1 MKASVIV
8 LSWNGMADLRECLDA
23 VRSQDFTDFEIIVV
37 DNGST
42 DGSADFVASHY
53 PGVRLIRT
61 ERNLGFAAGN
71 NQGLRVGTGDVLV
84 LLNQDTVVQA
94 GWLKGLVE
102 AVVSDATCGIA
113 GGKALYP
120 DGRIQHAGGR
130 VDERGCG
137 SHYGYRQRDVG
148 QCEQVQ
154 DVEYVTGATLAIS
167 RAASEVIG
175 GLDEGF
181 GCAYYEDV
189 DWCYRAKE
197 AGFRVVYTPHAVLIH
212 KESSAAADLSH
223 EGMYYFQRNRLRFVL
238 KHWST
243 ERLVEEFLPAER
255 SWLKGLDAGSERL
268 IAAAHHAYLYH
279 LLHLND
285 LIEWRMSALGTQE
298 DDAEALAKALVD
310 LRVVVPIILGQ
321 ASREAR
327 AGVARESAL
336 VAELRS
342 REVIR
347 EQPARSQIPVLGRIL
362 TAFRGPWNRAVT
374 AAYVLPMAHQQTEF
388 NTRVVTLLEQLTQA
402 RVYAMLSEYLS
413 EDGRELAELAREL
426 DQLRTL
432 VGKKQPHD

>member
-8 LSWNGMADLRECLDA
+8 LSWNGMGDLRECLDD
-23 VRSQDFTDFEIIVV
+23 VRSQDFIDFEIIVV

-53 PGVRLIRT
+53 PDVRLIRN

-84 LLNQDTVVQA
+84 LLNQDTAVQA
-94 GWLKGLVE
+94 GWLKALVK
-102 AVVSDATCGIA
+102 AVVSDPTCGIA

-120 DGRIQHAGGR
+120 DGRIQHAGGY

-137 SHYGYRQRDVG
+137 SHYGYRQRDEG
-148 QCEQVQ
+148 QFEQVQ
-154 DVEYVTGATLAIS
+154 DVDYVTGATLAIS
-167 RAASEVIG
+167 REAFEVIG

-181 GCAYYEDV
+181 GRAYYEDV
-189 DWCYRAKE
+189 DWCYRAKG
-197 AGFRVVYTPHAVLIH
+197 AGFRVVYTPHAVLVH

-223 EGMYYFQRNRLRFVL
+223 EGMYYFHRNRLRFVL

-243 ERLVEEFLPAER
+243 ECLVEEFLPAER
-255 SWLKGLDAGSERL
+255 SWLKGLDAGGGSL
-268 IAAAHHAYLYH
+268 IAAMHHAYLHH

-285 LIEWRMSALGTQE
+285 LIGWRMSALGTEE
-298 DDAEALAKALVD
+298 DDADALAKVLVD
-310 LRVVVPIILGQ
+310 LRTTFPSILSQ
-321 ASREAR
+321 ASREGSAE
-327 AGVARESAL
+327 VAPEDAL
-336 VAELRS
+336 IAELRS

-347 EQPARSQIPVLGRIL
+347 EQPARSEIPVLGRIL
-362 TAFRGPWNRAVT
+362 TAFRGLWNRAVT

-388 NTRVVTLLEQLTQA
+388 NTRVVTLLEQLTKD
-402 RVYAMLSEYLS
+402 RLYAVLSEYLS
-413 EDGRELAELAREL
+413 EDGRELGELAREL

-432 VGKKQPHD
+432 IEKQPHN